1 MFFPSLVKVMK
12 LHIPYMQPMR
22 IIKNLNFKFFG
33 VMVASPLP
41 DMNYKPLYKLYSVQ
55 TIKCLD
61 TTIIYFLIGN
71 PFSVDCNA
79 VLLEIGKF
87 RAI

>member
-1 MFFPSLVKVMK
+1 MFFPSLVNAK
-12 LHIPYMQPMR
+12 LHIPYIQPMT
-22 IIKNLNFKFFG
+22 IINNLNLKFSG
-33 VMVASPLP
+33 VMVASPLS

-87 RAI
+87 RVI

>member
-1 MFFPSLVKVMK
+1 MFFPSLVNAKT
-12 LHIPYMQPMR
+12 HIPYIQSMR
-22 IIKNLNFKFFG
+22 IIKNLNFKFSG
-33 VMVASPLP
+33 VIVASPLS

>member
-1 MFFPSLVKVMK
+1 MFFPSLVNAK
-12 LHIPYMQPMR
+12 LHIPYIQSMR
-22 IIKNLNFKFFG
+22 IIKNLNFKFSG
-33 VMVASPLP
+33 VMVASPLS

-87 RAI
+87 RVI

>member
-1 MFFPSLVKVMK
+1 
-12 LHIPYMQPMR
+12 
-22 IIKNLNFKFFG
+22 
-33 VMVASPLP
+33 MVASPLP